1 MTLGW
6 NNGRVVSALSNST
19 RRISNGDVEL
29 YTEVT
34 APTRESGA
42 PVLLLSEAEAPSSRW
57 PEVFVDGLVAAGSAV
72 VRFDTRDTGR
82 SSWVDEAYA
91 MEDLVGDALAVL
103 DDLGVSKAH
112 LVGRSMGGIV
122 AQYLAMDS
130 PDRVA
135 SLTLISTTPGR
146 REQYGLPEDWLI
158 DRMSQRLF
166 EDAPVGVV
174 ARVEWIIDQLEWFSG
189 PLFDFDRPAAAR
201 EVYGEVTEMWRG
213 HNGHGHAVVD
223 SPDRFDEL
231 AKLSVPTVV
240 IHGTA
245 DPVYPVGHGQALAEQ
260 IPNGRLHLI
269 EGLGH
274 ELPDRF
280 LPQLLELIIALQGSV
295 R

>member
-1 MTLGW
+1 
-6 NNGRVVSALSNST
+6 VSAFSNSA
-19 RRISNGDVEL
+19 RRISNRDVQL
-29 YTEVT
+29 FTEVT
-34 APTRESGA
+34 APTQELGA

-103 DDLGVSKAH
+103 DDLGIREAH
-112 LVGRSMGGIV
+112 LVGRSMGGII
-122 AQYLAMDS
+122 AQHLTMDS

-146 REQYGLPEDWLI
+146 REEYGLPEDWLI

-189 PLFDFDRPAAAR
+189 PLSDFDRPTAAR
-201 EVYGEVTEMWRG
+201 DVFAEVTEMWRG
-213 HNGHGHAVVD
+213 QNGHGLAVVD
-223 SPDRFDEL
+223 AQDRFSEL
-231 AKLSVPTVV
+231 AAMSTPTIV

-260 IPNGRLHLI
+260 IPNARLHLI

-280 LPQLLELIIALQGSV
+280 LPQLLELIIALQGSN